1 MPHHRSRHFSKS
13 FFVFSVASRFPRF
26 HRPRFDFDIRKGI
39 LNWDE
44 VLSPW
49 YQLIFHRLD
58 LSFSSELSRAGQ
70 QRPLQETGGNM
81 IRLDLDDG
89 LNGAPT
95 TAATALA
102 QPAPALCAPLAIP
115 CCILSEIVASTSIA
129 AWRSKRPQY
138 WERMLLDDSTVP

>member
-1 MPHHRSRHFSKS
+1 
-13 FFVFSVASRFPRF
+13 
-26 HRPRFDFDIRKGI
+26 
-39 LNWDE
+39 
-44 VLSPW
+44 
-49 YQLIFHRLD
+49 
-58 LSFSSELSRAGQ
+58 
-70 QRPLQETGGNM
+70 M

-115 CCILSEIVASTSIA
+115 CCILSEIVASTAATALAQPAPALCAPLTIPCCILSEIVASTSIA